1 MPLIETE
8 SVVLRSYNL
17 ADADRI
23 VVFLTRD
30 HGVVRGV
37 AKGIKRL
44 KSRYGSSFEP
54 FNSVNLTYFQKEDR
68 ELVSIQEA
76 ELTRS
81 NFAAA
86 SEPNVFATY
95 SYIAEML
102 LAFTPPNDP
111 SDVLFRMVRACYEA
125 NDLTTEQMPAIK
137 TYFELWL
144 LRLGGFLPD
153 WSKCHICDRVFSSG
167 DLPFID
173 SGQHLICDGCSKGHL
188 HETIPAGWFELVQN
202 ARRLSPAEFASQQQ
216 TQPAEAISTILR
228 RIIERVLDRPITSMG
243 STAL

>member
-8 SVVLRSYNL
+8 SVVLRSYDL

-54 FNSVNLTYFQKEDR
+54 FNSVKLSYFQKEDR

-76 ELTRS
+76 ELTSS
-81 NFAAA
+81 NFTAA
-86 SEPNVFATY
+86 SEPGVFAAY

-102 LAFTPPNDP
+102 LAFTPPHDP

-125 NDLTTEQMPAIK
+125 NELTADKMPAIK

-153 WSKCHICDRVFSSG
+153 WSKCHICGRAFSSA
-167 DLPFID
+167 DMPYID

-188 HETIPAGWFELVQN
+188 HETVPASWFETIQN
-202 ARRLSPAEFASQQQ
+202 ARRLSPVEFASQERMP
-216 TQPAEAISTILR
+216 TAGAISAILR
-228 RIIERVLDRPITSMG
+228 KIIERVLDRPITSIKG
-243 STAL
+243 AAL